1 MFGKLTLDAFIHES
15 PIIIFAN
22 VLMIT
27 AGLSVVGLITYH
39 RKWAYLYREWF
50 TTVDHKKIGIMYIMI
65 ALIFLLRGFIDA
77 AMVRAQQATAGPGA
91 EGYLEPHHFAE
102 LFTGHGTMMIF
113 FMAMPFLVGL
123 MNIAIPLQIG
133 ARDVSYPLLNA
144 VSLWLTAAAG
154 ALVMISLGIG
164 QFSEAGWS
172 GYTPFSGLD
181 ASPNSGVDY
190 WIWALQISGIST
202 TLTGINFLVTI
213 LKKRAPGMTFMRM
226 SMFTW
231 TTLCTTILIVL
242 SFPAL
247 TVALALLALDR
258 SVGTHFFTG
267 TMGGDQMM
275 YINMFWVWGHPEVY
289 ILVLPAFGIF
299 SEVVT
304 TYCNKRL
311 FGYTSMVWATMAIA
325 FLSFTVWVHHFFT
338 MGQDPLRNAAFGIAT
353 MIIAIPTGVKI
364 YDWIWTM
371 FRGRIEFKLPMLWT
385 LGFLI
390 TFTMGGMSG
399 VLLAIPGADYKMH
412 NSLFLV
418 AHFHNVLIPGTMFG
432 LLAGFYYWFPKS
444 FGFKLDEKWGR
455 HSFWGWLVGFYVA
468 FVPLYML
475 GMMGMPRR
483 MVSYD
488 NPVWHFWLVIAGIG
502 AIIVAYGIFAMFMQI
517 YVSWRDREKN
527 RDLSG
532 DPWGGRTLEWSIASP
547 PPEYNFAI
555 IPHVEDRDAFMH
567 MKVNN
572 TAYQRPEQYE
582 DIHMPKSTP
591 IAIFIAGLAFVFGF
605 AYVWHIWWLAAL
617 CLLGVVGAVIARS
630 FNPETEFVIPAAEV
644 ERTEAAFYRNAAEDG
659 ALERM
664 KHIESYGD
672 ERSPYA
678 DTPEPATTE
687 TKPEK
692 PL

>member
-1 MFGKLTLDAFIHES
+1 MFGKLTLDALYHYD
-15 PIIIFAN
+15 PIIVFAN
-22 VLMIT
+22 VIMVGTGVL
-27 AGLSVVGLITYH
+27 VVALLTYY
-39 RKWAYLYREWF
+39 RKWGYLYREWF
-50 TTVDHKKIGIMYIMI
+50 TTVDHKKIGVVYIVI

-77 AMVRAQQATAGPGA
+77 AMVRGQQATVGAGG
-91 EGYLEPHHFAE
+91 EGYLSAAHFAE

-133 ARDVSYPLLNA
+133 ARDVSFPLLNA
-144 VSLWLTAAAG
+144 VSVWLTAAAG
-154 ALVMISLGIG
+154 ALVMISLLIG
-164 QFSEAGWS
+164 SFSEAGWS
-172 GYTPFSGLD
+172 GYTPFSGLEH
-181 ASPNSGVDY
+181 SPGPGVDY

-202 TLTGINFLVTI
+202 TLTGVNFVTTI
-213 LKKRAPGMTFMRM
+213 LKKRAPGMTLMRM
-226 SMFTW
+226 PMFTW
-231 TTLCTTILIVL
+231 TVLCTSILIVV

-258 SVGTHFFTG
+258 SVGTHFFTSI
-267 TMGGDQMM
+267 MGGDQMM
-275 YINMFWVWGHPEVY
+275 YINMFWLWGHPEVY

-325 FLSFTVWVHHFFT
+325 FLSFGVWVHHFYT
-338 MGQDPLRNAAFGIAT
+338 MGQDPLRNSIFGIAT
-353 MIIAIPTGVKI
+353 MVIAIPTGVKI

-371 FRGRIEFKLPMLWT
+371 FRGRIEYKLPMLWT

-390 TFTMGGMSG
+390 TFVMGGMSG

-432 LLAGFYYWFPKS
+432 LLAGFYYWWPKV
-444 FGFKLDEKWGR
+444 FGFRLDEKWGR

-475 GMMGMPRR
+475 GIMGMPRR
-483 MVSYD
+483 MVTYD
-488 NPVWHFWLVIAGIG
+488 NPTWQFWLVIAAIG

-527 RDLSG
+527 ADLTG
-532 DPWGGRTLEWSIASP
+532 DPWGGRTLEWAIPSP
-547 PPEYNFAI
+547 PPEYNFAVV
-555 IPHVEDRDAFMH
+555 PEVRDRDAFME

-572 TAYQRPEQYE
+572 RAYERPAKYE

-591 IAIFIAGLAFVFGF
+591 LPIVVAALSFFFGF
-605 AYVWHIWWLAAL
+605 AYVWHIWWLAGL
-617 CLLGVVGAVIARS
+617 CVLGTVAAVIARS
-630 FNPETEFVIPAAEV
+630 FNDETEFVIPASEV
-644 ERTEAAFYRNAAEDG
+644 QADEDAFHARLKQADVFTHIDG
-659 ALERM
+659 IQEF
-664 KHIESYGD
+664 GD
-672 ERSPYA
+672 ER
-678 DTPEPATTE
+678 TPAGAFVEPTTRATSGA
-687 TKPEK
+687 PS
-692 PL
+692 

>member
-1 MFGKLTLDAFIHES
+1 MFGKLTLDALYHYD
-15 PIIIFAN
+15 PIIVFAN
-22 VLMIT
+22 VIMVG
-27 AGLSVVGLITYH
+27 AGVLVVALLTYF
-39 RKWAYLYREWF
+39 RKWGYLYREWF
-50 TTVDHKKIGIMYIMI
+50 TTVDHKKIGVVYIVI

-77 AMVRAQQATAGPGA
+77 AMVRGQQATVGAGG
-91 EGYLEPHHFAE
+91 EGYLSAAHFAE

-133 ARDVSYPLLNA
+133 ARDVSFPLLNA
-144 VSLWLTAAAG
+144 VSVWLTAAAG
-154 ALVMISLGIG
+154 ALVMISLLIG
-164 QFSEAGWS
+164 SFSEAGWS
-172 GYTPFSGLD
+172 GYTPFSGLEH
-181 ASPNSGVDY
+181 SPGPGVDY

-202 TLTGINFLVTI
+202 TLTGVNFVTTI
-213 LKKRAPGMTFMRM
+213 LKKRAPGMTLMRM
-226 SMFTW
+226 PMFTW
-231 TTLCTTILIVL
+231 TVLCTSILIVV

-258 SVGTHFFTG
+258 SVGTHFFTSI
-267 TMGGDQMM
+267 MGGDQMM
-275 YINMFWVWGHPEVY
+275 YINMFWLWGHPEVY

-325 FLSFTVWVHHFFT
+325 FLSFGVWVHHFYT
-338 MGQDPLRNAAFGIAT
+338 MGQDPLRNSIFGIAT
-353 MIIAIPTGVKI
+353 MVIAIPTGVKI

-371 FRGRIEFKLPMLWT
+371 FRGRIEYKLPMLWT

-390 TFTMGGMSG
+390 TFVMGGMSG

-432 LLAGFYYWFPKS
+432 LLAGFYYWWPKV
-444 FGFKLDEKWGR
+444 FGFRLDEKWGR

-475 GMMGMPRR
+475 GIMGMPRR
-483 MVSYD
+483 MVTYD
-488 NPVWHFWLVIAGIG
+488 NPTWQFWLVIAAIG
-502 AIIVAYGIFAMFMQI
+502 AIIVAYGIFSMFMQI

-527 RDLSG
+527 ADLTG
-532 DPWGGRTLEWSIASP
+532 DPWGGRTLEWAIPSP
-547 PPEYNFAI
+547 PPEYNFAVV
-555 IPHVEDRDAFMH
+555 PEVRDRDAFME

-572 TAYQRPEQYE
+572 RAYERPAKYE

-591 IAIFIAGLAFVFGF
+591 LPIVVAALSFFFGF
-605 AYVWHIWWLAAL
+605 AYVWHIWWLAGL
-617 CLLGVVGAVIARS
+617 CVLGTVAAVIARS
-630 FNPETEFVIPAAEV
+630 FNDETEFVIPASEV
-644 ERTEAAFYRNAAEDG
+644 QADEDAFHARLKQADVFTHIDG
-659 ALERM
+659 IQEF
-664 KHIESYGD
+664 GD
-672 ERSPYA
+672 ER
-678 DTPEPATTE
+678 TPAGAFVEPTTRATSGA
-687 TKPEK
+687 PS
-692 PL
+692 

>member
-1 MFGKLTLDAFIHES
+1 MFGKLTLDALYHYN
-15 PIIIFAN
+15 PIIVFAN
-22 VLMIT
+22 VLMIGT
-27 AGLSVVGLITYH
+27 GILVVGLLTYY
-39 RKWAYLYREWF
+39 RKWGYLYREWF
-50 TTVDHKKIGIMYIMI
+50 TTVDHKKIGVIYIFI

-77 AMVRAQQATAGPGA
+77 AMVRGQQATVGAGG
-91 EGYLEPHHFAE
+91 EGYLSAAHFAE

-133 ARDVSYPLLNA
+133 ARDVSFPLLNA
-144 VSLWLTAAAG
+144 VSVWLTAAAG
-154 ALVMISLGIG
+154 ALVMISLLIG
-164 QFSEAGWS
+164 SFSEAGWS
-172 GYTPFSGLD
+172 GYTPFSGLEH
-181 ASPNSGVDY
+181 SPGPGVDY

-202 TLTGINFLVTI
+202 TLTGVNFVTTI
-213 LKKRAPGMTFMRM
+213 LKKRAPGMTLMRM
-226 SMFTW
+226 PMFTW
-231 TTLCTTILIVL
+231 TVLCTSILIVV

-247 TVALALLALDR
+247 TAALALLALDR
-258 SVGTHFFTG
+258 SVGTHFFTSI
-267 TMGGDQMM
+267 MGGDQMM
-275 YINMFWVWGHPEVY
+275 YINMFWLWGHPEVY

-325 FLSFTVWVHHFFT
+325 FLSFGVWVHHFYT
-338 MGQDPLRNAAFGIAT
+338 MGQDPLRNSIFGIAT
-353 MIIAIPTGVKI
+353 MVIAIPTGVKI

-371 FRGRIEFKLPMLWT
+371 FRGRIEYKLPMLWT

-390 TFTMGGMSG
+390 TFVMGGMSG

-432 LLAGFYYWFPKS
+432 LLAGFYYWWPKV
-444 FGFKLDEKWGR
+444 FGFRLDEKWGR

-475 GMMGMPRR
+475 GIMGMPRR
-483 MVSYD
+483 MVTYD
-488 NPVWHFWLVIAGIG
+488 NPTWQFWLVIAAIG

-527 RDLSG
+527 ADLTG
-532 DPWGGRTLEWSIASP
+532 DPWGGRTLEWAIPSP
-547 PPEYNFAI
+547 PPEYNFAVV
-555 IPHVEDRDAFMH
+555 PEVRDRDAFME

-572 TAYQRPEQYE
+572 RAYERPAKYE

-591 IAIFIAGLAFVFGF
+591 LPIVVAALSFFFGF
-605 AYVWHIWWLAAL
+605 AYVWHIWWLAGL
-617 CLLGVVGAVIARS
+617 CVLGTVAAVIARS
-630 FNPETEFVIPAAEV
+630 FNDETEFVIPASEV
-644 ERTEAAFYRNAAEDG
+644 QADEDAFHARLKQADVFTHIDG
-659 ALERM
+659 IQEF
-664 KHIESYGD
+664 GD
-672 ERSPYA
+672 ER
-678 DTPEPATTE
+678 TPAGAFVEPTTRATSGA
-687 TKPEK
+687 PS
-692 PL
+692 

>member
-1 MFGKLTLDAFIHES
+1 MFGKLTLDALYHYD
-15 PIIIFAN
+15 PIIVFAN
-22 VLMIT
+22 VIMVGTGVL
-27 AGLSVVGLITYH
+27 VVALLTYY
-39 RKWAYLYREWF
+39 RKWGYLYREWF
-50 TTVDHKKIGIMYIMI
+50 TTVDHKKIGVVYIVI

-77 AMVRAQQATAGPGA
+77 AMVRGQQATVGAGG
-91 EGYLEPHHFAE
+91 EGYLSAAHFAE

-133 ARDVSYPLLNA
+133 ARDVSFPLLNA
-144 VSLWLTAAAG
+144 VSVWLTAAAG
-154 ALVMISLGIG
+154 ALVMISLLIG
-164 QFSEAGWS
+164 SFSEAGWS
-172 GYTPFSGLD
+172 GYTPFSGLEH
-181 ASPNSGVDY
+181 SPGPGVDY

-202 TLTGINFLVTI
+202 TLTGVNFVTTI
-213 LKKRAPGMTFMRM
+213 LKKRAPGMTLMRM
-226 SMFTW
+226 PMFTW
-231 TTLCTTILIVL
+231 TVLCTSILIVV

-258 SVGTHFFTG
+258 SVGTHFFTSI
-267 TMGGDQMM
+267 MGGDQMM
-275 YINMFWVWGHPEVY
+275 YINMFWLWGHPEVY

-325 FLSFTVWVHHFFT
+325 FLSFGVWVHHFYT
-338 MGQDPLRNAAFGIAT
+338 MGQDPLRNSIFGIAT
-353 MIIAIPTGVKI
+353 MVIAIPTGVKI

-371 FRGRIEFKLPMLWT
+371 FRGRIEYKLPMLWT

-390 TFTMGGMSG
+390 TFVMGGMSG

-432 LLAGFYYWFPKS
+432 LLAGFYYWWPKV
-444 FGFKLDEKWGR
+444 FGFRLDEKWGR

-475 GMMGMPRR
+475 GIMGMPRR
-483 MVSYD
+483 MVTYD
-488 NPVWHFWLVIAGIG
+488 NPTWQFWLVIAAIG
-502 AIIVAYGIFAMFMQI
+502 AIIVAYGIFSMFMQI

-527 RDLSG
+527 ADLTG
-532 DPWGGRTLEWSIASP
+532 DPWGGRTLEWAIPSP
-547 PPEYNFAI
+547 PPEYNFAVV
-555 IPHVEDRDAFMH
+555 PEVRDRDAFME

-572 TAYQRPEQYE
+572 RAYERPAKYE

-591 IAIFIAGLAFVFGF
+591 LPIVVAALSFFFGF
-605 AYVWHIWWLAAL
+605 AYVWHIWWLAGL
-617 CLLGVVGAVIARS
+617 CVLGTVAAVIARS
-630 FNPETEFVIPAAEV
+630 FNDETEFVIPASEV
-644 ERTEAAFYRNAAEDG
+644 QADEDAFHARLKQADVFTHIDG
-659 ALERM
+659 IQEF
-664 KHIESYGD
+664 GD
-672 ERSPYA
+672 ER
-678 DTPEPATTE
+678 TPAGAFVEPTTRATSGA
-687 TKPEK
+687 PS
-692 PL
+692 

>member
-1 MFGKLTLDAFIHES
+1 MFGKLTLEAFSHDS
-15 PIIIFAN
+15 LIIVFAN
-22 VLMIT
+22 VVMIG
-27 AGLSVVGLITYH
+27 AGLLVVGLVTYY
-39 RKWAYLYREWF
+39 RQWGYLYREWF
-50 TTVDHKKIGIMYIMI
+50 TTVDHKKIGVMYIII

-77 AMVRAQQATAGPGA
+77 SMVRAQQATAGPGMD
-91 EGYLEPHHFAE
+91 GYLHAGHFAE

-144 VSLWLTAAAG
+144 ISLWLTAAAG
-154 ALVMISLGIG
+154 ALVMISLLIG

-172 GYTPFSGLD
+172 GYTPFSGLE
-181 ASPNSGVDY
+181 ASPSSGVDY

-213 LKKRAPGMTFMRM
+213 LKKRAPGMGFMRM
-226 SMFTW
+226 PMFTW
-231 TTLCTTILIVL
+231 TALCTNILMVL
-242 SFPAL
+242 AFPAL
-247 TVALALLALDR
+247 TAALALLALDR

-289 ILVLPAFGIF
+289 ILVLPAFGVF
-299 SEVVT
+299 SEVT
-304 TYCNKRL
+304 ATYCNKRL

-364 YDWIWTM
+364 YDWMWTM
-371 FRGRIEFKLPMLWT
+371 FRGRIEFKLPMLW
-385 LGFLI
+385 LIGFLI

-399 VLLAIPGADYKMH
+399 VLLAIPGADFKMH

-444 FGFKLDEKWGR
+444 FGFTLDEKWGR
-455 HSFWGWLVGFYVA
+455 RSFWGWLIGFYVA

-475 GMMGMPRR
+475 GIMGMPRR
-483 MVSYD
+483 MVTYD
-488 NPVWHFWLVIAGIG
+488 NPAWQIWLIIAAIG
-502 AIIVAYGIFAMFMQI
+502 AIIVAYGIFSMFMQI
-517 YVSWRDREKN
+517 YVSVRDREKN

-547 PPEYNFAI
+547 PPEYNFAV
-555 IPHVEDRDAFMH
+555 IPEVRDRDAFME
-567 MKVNN
+567 MKVND
-572 TAYQRPEQYE
+572 TAYLRPERYE
-582 DIHMPKSTP
+582 DIHMPRSTP
-591 IAIFIAGLAFVFGF
+591 IAIVIAGLAFFFGF
-605 AYVWHIWWLAAL
+605 AFVWHIWWLAGL
-617 CLLGVVGAVIARS
+617 CLAGIVGSVIARS
-630 FNPETEFVIPAAEV
+630 FNTDTEFVIPAEEV
-644 ERTEAAFYRNAAEDG
+644 ERTEDAFHRQLEADG
-659 ALERM
+659 AFERVKGL
-664 KHIESYGD
+664 KHYGD
-672 ERSPYA
+672 ERSPHA
-678 DTPEPATTE
+678 HLAEPVERGTPA
-687 TKPEK
+687 
-692 PL
+692 

>member
-1 MFGKLTLDAFIHES
+1 MFGKLTLDALYHYN
-15 PIIIFAN
+15 PIIVFAN
-22 VLMIT
+22 VLMIGT
-27 AGLSVVGLITYH
+27 GILVVGLLTYY
-39 RKWAYLYREWF
+39 RKWGYLYREWF
-50 TTVDHKKIGIMYIMI
+50 TTVDHKKIGVIYIFI

-77 AMVRAQQATAGPGA
+77 AMVRGQQATVGAGG
-91 EGYLEPHHFAE
+91 EGYLSAAHFAE

-133 ARDVSYPLLNA
+133 ARDVSFPLLNA
-144 VSLWLTAAAG
+144 VSVWLTAAAG
-154 ALVMISLGIG
+154 ALVMISLLIG
-164 QFSEAGWS
+164 SFSEAGWS
-172 GYTPFSGLD
+172 GYTPFSGLEH
-181 ASPNSGVDY
+181 SPGPGVDY

-202 TLTGINFLVTI
+202 TLTGVNFVTTI
-213 LKKRAPGMTFMRM
+213 LKKRAPGMTLMRM
-226 SMFTW
+226 PMFTW
-231 TTLCTTILIVL
+231 TVLCTSILIVV

-258 SVGTHFFTG
+258 SVGTHFFTSI
-267 TMGGDQMM
+267 MGGDQMM
-275 YINMFWVWGHPEVY
+275 YINMFWLWGHPEVY

-325 FLSFTVWVHHFFT
+325 FLSFGVWVHHFYT
-338 MGQDPLRNAAFGIAT
+338 MGQDPLRNSIFGIAT
-353 MIIAIPTGVKI
+353 MVIAIPTGVKI

-371 FRGRIEFKLPMLWT
+371 FRGRIEYKLPMLWT

-390 TFTMGGMSG
+390 TFVMGGMSG

-432 LLAGFYYWFPKS
+432 LLAGFYYWWPKV
-444 FGFKLDEKWGR
+444 FGFRLDEKWGR

-475 GMMGMPRR
+475 GIMGMPRR
-483 MVSYD
+483 MVTYD
-488 NPVWHFWLVIAGIG
+488 NPTWQFWLVIAAIG
-502 AIIVAYGIFAMFMQI
+502 AIIVAYGIFSMFMQI

-527 RDLSG
+527 ADLTG
-532 DPWGGRTLEWSIASP
+532 DPWGGRTLEWAIPSP
-547 PPEYNFAI
+547 PPEYNFAVV
-555 IPHVEDRDAFMH
+555 PEVRDRDAFME

-572 TAYQRPEQYE
+572 RAYERPAKYE

-591 IAIFIAGLAFVFGF
+591 LPIVVAALSFFFGF
-605 AYVWHIWWLAAL
+605 AYVWHIWWLAGL
-617 CLLGVVGAVIARS
+617 CVLGTVAAVIARS
-630 FNPETEFVIPAAEV
+630 FNDETEFVIPASEV
-644 ERTEAAFYRNAAEDG
+644 QADEDAFHARLKQADVFTHIDG
-659 ALERM
+659 IQEF
-664 KHIESYGD
+664 GD
-672 ERSPYA
+672 ER
-678 DTPEPATTE
+678 TPAGAFVEPTTRATSGA
-687 TKPEK
+687 PS
-692 PL
+692 